1 MICVTRSL
9 PLVFTLWIF
18 LVPTSTADETPA
30 GRRFAVVVG
39 IDKYRASGGLGDLA
53 YAEDDATRIAE
64 VLKARGF
71 TVIELTHSAAREP
84 GSEHL
89 APNCEYIRDVIRSI
103 LETPNLG
110 KDDTVLISLH
120 GHGVHF
126 DAREPDG
133 NRTAEYFFCPADA
146 TINGIENAEDA
157 GPSNFLISIDELY
170 EKLRGCQASTRL
182 LIVDA
187 CRNDPSRTVQ
197 FRSATLASRTLPKL
211 PDPPGGILAFFSCKA
226 DQTAIEDKSLGH
238 GVFSHFLFLG
248 LSGKADLAL
257 EGEPADGIITMSELA
272 SYVSNNTHSHVL
284 KKFGGRFSQSPE
296 IRGVFDAQLP
306 IGSALLTTSERS
318 PTPAPSARVSKADRT
333 SRREPKTESRH
344 WNGLPRYGTWRGMVS
359 GLELEF
365 RWKSESTGELSF
377 VQSGTKT
384 TLAVR
389 VTDNHVSMK
398 FDCYKVISGNR
409 PGIVGTALYEG
420 KSEKSRFIGRWHR
433 TDGNAASGSFY
444 FDEFID

>member
-1 MICVTRSL
+1 MIRLILSL
-9 PLVFTLWIF
+9 SLVCSLWMSLF
-18 LVPTSTADETPA
+18 RTSSADETPV

-39 IDKYRASGGLGDLA
+39 VDKYRTSGGLGDLA
-53 YAEDDATRIAE
+53 HAEDDATSIAD
-64 VLKARGF
+64 VLRTQGF
-71 TVIELTHSAAREP
+71 TVIVLTHSAAREP

-89 APNCEYIRDVIRSI
+89 APNSEYIRDVIRSI

-110 KDDTVLISLH
+110 KDDTVVISLH

-126 DAREPDG
+126 DAHEPDG
-133 NRTAEYFFCPADA
+133 TTTPKFFFCPADA
-146 TINGIENAEDA
+146 KITGLENAEDV

-170 EKLRGCQASTRL
+170 ETLGGCHASTRL

-187 CRNDPSRTVQ
+187 CRNDPNRTEQ
-197 FRSATLASRTLPKL
+197 FRSAPLASKTLPKL
-211 PDPPGGILAFFSCKA
+211 PAPPGGILAFFSCKA
-226 DQTAIEDKSLGH
+226 NQMAVEDTALGH
-238 GVFSHFLFLG
+238 GVFSHFLILG
-248 LSGKADLAL
+248 LSGKADLPL
-257 EGEPADGIITMSELA
+257 EEKPADGIITMSELA

-296 IRGVFDAQLP
+296 IRGDFNTQLP
-306 IGSALLTTSERS
+306 IGTALLTASEAP
-318 PTPAPSARVSKADRT
+318 PTANVDAKVSKADKTPMRET
-333 SRREPKTESRH
+333 KTNSRQ
-344 WNGLPRYGTWRGMVS
+344 WNGLPRSGTWRGKVS

-365 RWKSESTGELSF
+365 LWKSETAGELSF

-389 VTDNHVSMK
+389 VTADDASMK

-409 PGIVGTALYEG
+409 PGIVGTAIYEG
-420 KSEKSRFIGRWHR
+420 KSEKSRFVGQWRR
-433 TDGNAASGSFY
+433 TDGDASSGTFY